1 MLQFLATAKVSC
13 GNLSGI
19 PKKIPNL
26 TSDIF
31 LILEIAVP
39 VILVIMGMLDMFK
52 AITADKEDEMAK
64 ARKVFFKR
72 LITGAIVFFVFA
84 ITKFVVSILDTDTNS
99 QNIINCMDC
108 FINGDCNDPDATTP
122 QDIKDGEKSL
132 GILTYDSNGK
142 DASNMPGI
150 VEMRY
155 YDTVAISSNI
165 PTASGYNFVKWC
177 LNKNGTGDCYY
188 PTNQNPSIIKIAGT
202 KAIDIT
208 LYAIWES
215 DFQTIDGDERSL
227 GILTYDSNGKDAKNM
242 PEAKQFRKNDTV
254 AISSNIPTAS
264 GYKFVKWCL
273 NKNGTGD
280 CYYPTNQNPSI
291 IKIAGTKA
299 VDITLYA
306 IWEKN

>member
-155 YDTVAISSNI
+155 YDTVALSSNI
-165 PTASGYNFVKWC
+165 PTA
-177 LNKNGTGDCYY
+177 
-188 PTNQNPSIIKIAGT
+188 A
-202 KAIDIT
+202 
-208 LYAIWES
+208 
-215 DFQTIDGDERSL
+215 
-227 GILTYDSNGKDAKNM
+227 
-242 PEAKQFRKNDTV
+242 
-254 AISSNIPTAS
+254 
-264 GYKFVKWCL
+264 GYKFVKW
-273 NKNGTGD
+273 
-280 CYYPTNQNPSI
+280 
-291 IKIAGTKA
+291 
-299 VDITLYA
+299 
-306 IWEKN
+306 